1 MASSSERSPPPFPD
15 SEDQDVLDTEDVGRR
30 DSDEEDLFMSALSP
44 NEVNFDAGEAPLRI
58 WVVQLTR
65 TVKRAYELASASG
78 GGGGK
83 ANGALQAK
91 KKFYKVDEQLL
102 SYFRCSE
109 TVSK

>member
-44 NEVNFDAGEAPLRI
+44 NEVNFDTGEAPLRI
-58 WVVQLTR
+58 RLQLTR

-78 GGGGK
+78 GGGGVGGGK
-83 ANGALQAK
+83 LMVR
-91 KKFYKVDEQLL
+91 F
-102 SYFRCSE
+102 
-109 TVSK
+109 